1 MTERRKREPKLTAQL
16 VIMEL
21 PEIAGRLRAWAEV
34 RDIEIAE
41 ICREVGRAGLAAL
54 EPRWVKENDGE
65 LDPEFLAAHTANSI
79 KRKGTA
85 GNTSAA

>member
-1 MTERRKREPKLTAQL
+1 MTERRRREPKLTAQL

-41 ICREVGRAGLAAL
+41 IAREVARAGLAVL
-54 EPRWVKENDGE
+54 EPDWITSHGGE
-65 LDPEFLAAHTANSI
+65 LDPDFLAGHVANSV
-79 KRKGTA
+79 KRKRAVTDP
-85 GNTSAA
+85 AA